1 MSDKTARKTAPAIRK
16 LVSKIKRARRQY
28 KSAGVPVSAPVHA
41 LISKGNAARDGERW
55 ADAARHF
62 EDAVEQ
68 APHLAHIWIQ
78 LGHMRKQLERY
89 DLAMDAYA
97 RAEAI
102 DPAGEGAVEQG
113 RVARLQSRQGEA
125 LQHFLRAYRA
135 DRGNANALSEV
146 LNGLERRT
154 RMERQALARIVQSD
168 RKPSGAPQSAGADI
182 DAIDGL
188 LARAATLDLGADQV
202 DALRQARER
211 LASASS
217 PSLADWDGNQLVFDA
232 SDLIEYFA
240 HNRLPTGIQRVQI
253 AAITDSI
260 RNRPAGTVKV
270 SCFSDLDNSWTE
282 VSAEGFM
289 TLCRLALESGDRT
302 DPEWLDAY
310 TELKVDISLASPLKF
325 QTGAFLVNLGTSW
338 WLRDYFLFVREAKR
352 TYGVRYI
359 PFVHDLIPIIT
370 PQYCVKNLTQE
381 FIEWVLGVFHH
392 ADFFLVNSNAT
403 KRDLLKVAGILG
415 HEMDPQDVAVIPLD
429 AQFRDPDQQLAP
441 VRKLREWQLAPNDFA
456 LMVSTI
462 EVRKNHAAAFEAWL
476 ALIDKHGIGRVPKLV
491 CVGKRGWLDEAIY
504 AQIDASPHLRSRV
517 VILSGLSDEELG
529 LLYSTCRFTLY
540 PSHYEGWG
548 LPVTES
554 LCYGKVPLLADN
566 SSLPEA
572 GGPFGV
578 YYESGSIAQLVE
590 KAEMLMFDDA
600 ERARLEEKIRTGFRP
615 RKWQDIADQIGRE
628 IEGFVK
634 RTPAPIPNDD
644 GEMAERIAPVR
655 FGAYYPIGRSVAQRI
670 WRGSGSAEIYRSG
683 TGWWW
688 MEEWG
693 CWTKSDGGDIA
704 LRFVD
709 QKGPVRGFVRLHA
722 PPGEATRYEIS
733 APAAGLFVDGTVP
746 AGEFQWVALDIPA
759 IAPAEGF
766 HIRFRSLNPA
776 DLSKITDGND
786 SRAIAIGVG
795 GFYFCHAD
803 DLVARANFIEAM
815 SIGGLK
821 QLAFNREPVGGGVQ
835 AAG

>member
-1 MSDKTARKTAPAIRK
+1 MSDKTRKKAPPALRK
-16 LVSKIKRARRQY
+16 LIAKVNRARGRY
-28 KSAGVPVSAPVHA
+28 KSAGVPVSAMVHG
-41 LISKGNAARDGERW
+41 LISKGNAARSAKRW
-55 ADAARHF
+55 EDAARHF
-62 EDAVEQ
+62 GDAVTQ
-68 APHLAHIWIQ
+68 APHLAHIWVQ
-78 LGHMRKQLERY
+78 LGHMHKQLEHY
-89 DLAMDAYA
+89 DLALDAYA
-97 RAEAI
+97 RAEAL
-102 DPAGEGAVEQG
+102 DPSGEGAIEQG
-113 RVARLQSRQGEA
+113 RVARLQNKQGEA
-125 LQHFLRAYRA
+125 LQHFMRAYHA
-135 DRGNANALSEV
+135 NRGNADALTEI

-154 RMERQALARIVQSD
+154 RMERQALAGIVQGERKSSRALRSADSD
-168 RKPSGAPQSAGADI
+168 LA
-182 DAIDGL
+182 AIDGL
-188 LARAATLDLGADQV
+188 LARARALDLGAEQV
-202 DALRQARER
+202 QALQAAREK
-211 LASASS
+211 LASPG
-217 PSLADWDGNQLVFDA
+217 PSLADWDGNELVFDA

-253 AAITDSI
+253 ATIADSI

-270 SCFSDLDNSWTE
+270 SCFSDQDSSWTE
-282 VSAEGFM
+282 VSTEGFM

-302 DPEWLDAY
+302 DPEWIDAY
-310 TELKVDISLASPLKF
+310 TELKVDISLAPPLKF

-352 TYGVRYI
+352 AHGVRYI

-370 PQYCVKNLTQE
+370 PQYCVKELTQE

-415 HEMDPQDVAVIPLD
+415 HEMDSQDVAVIPLD

-441 VRKLREWQLAPNDFA
+441 LRKLREWQLAPGEFA

-491 CVGKRGWLDEAIY
+491 CVGKRGWLDDAVY
-504 AQIDASPHLRSRV
+504 AQIEASPHLRSRV
-517 VILSGLSDEELG
+517 IILSGLSDEELG

-554 LCYGKVPLLADN
+554 LCYGKVPLLPDN

-572 GGPFGV
+572 GGPFAV
-578 YYESGSIAQLVE
+578 YYKSGSIAQLTE

-600 ERARLEEKIRTGFRP
+600 ERARLEEKIRAEFRP

-628 IEGFVK
+628 IESFVK
-634 RTPAPIPNDD
+634 RTPAPTPGND
-644 GEMAERIAPVR
+644 GEMVERIAPVR

-688 MEEWG
+688 MEPWG
-693 CWTKSDGGDIA
+693 CWTKGEGGDIA

-722 PPGEATRYEIS
+722 PPGEPTRFEIS
-733 APAAGLFVDGTVP
+733 APAAGLFVEGTLA
-746 AGEFQWVALDIPA
+746 AGEFQWVALDIPE
-759 IAPAEGF
+759 IAPVEGF
-766 HIRFRSLNPA
+766 HIRFRSVNPA
-776 DLSKITDGND
+776 DLGKITDGND
-786 SRAIAIGVG
+786 TRTIAIGVG

-803 DLVARANFIEAM
+803 DLIARANFIEAM
-815 SIGGLK
+815 SIGGLS
-821 QLAFNREPVGGGVQ
+821 QIAFNREPAGGGTK
-835 AAG
+835 AAD

>member
-1 MSDKTARKTAPAIRK
+1 MSDKTGKKTAPALRK
-16 LVSKIKRARRQY
+16 LVAKFNRARGRY
-28 KSAGVPVSAPVHA
+28 KSAGVPVSAAVHG
-41 LISKGNAARDGERW
+41 LIAKGNAARSAKRW
-55 ADAARHF
+55 EDAARHF
-62 EDAVEQ
+62 GDAVAQ
-68 APHLAHIWIQ
+68 APHLAHVWVQ
-78 LGHMRKQLERY
+78 LGHMHKQLEQY
-89 DLAMDAYA
+89 DLALDAYA
-97 RAEAI
+97 RAEAL
-102 DPAGEGAVEQG
+102 DPLGEGAIEQG
-113 RVARLQSRQGEA
+113 RVARLQNKQGEA
-125 LQHFLRAYRA
+125 LQHFMRAYHA
-135 DRGNANALSEV
+135 NRGNADALTEI

-154 RMERQALARIVQSD
+154 RMERQALAGIVQGERKSSRAPRSADSD
-168 RKPSGAPQSAGADI
+168 LA
-182 DAIDGL
+182 AIDGL
-188 LARAATLDLGADQV
+188 LARARALDLGAEQV
-202 DALRQARER
+202 EALQAAREK
-211 LASASS
+211 LASPG
-217 PSLADWDGNQLVFDA
+217 PSLADWDGNELVFDA

-253 AAITDSI
+253 ATIADSI
-260 RNRPAGTVKV
+260 RNRPEGTVKV
-270 SCFSDLDNSWTE
+270 SCFSDQDNSWTE
-282 VSAEGFM
+282 VSTEGFM

-302 DPEWLDAY
+302 DPEWMDAY
-310 TELKVDISLASPLKF
+310 TELKVDISLAPPLKF
-325 QTGAFLVNLGTSW
+325 KTGAFLVNLGTSW

-352 TYGVRYI
+352 AHGVRYI

-370 PQYCVKNLTQE
+370 PQYCVKELTQE

-403 KRDLLKVAGILG
+403 KGDLLKVAGILG
-415 HEMDPQDVAVIPLD
+415 HELDPENVAVIPLD

-441 VRKLREWQLAPNDFA
+441 VRKLREWQLAPGEFA

-476 ALIDKHGIGRVPKLV
+476 ALIDRHGVNRVPKLV
-491 CVGKRGWLDEAIY
+491 CVGKRGWLDDAVY
-504 AQIDASPHLRSRV
+504 AQIEASPHLRSRV
-517 VILSGLSDEELG
+517 IILSGLSDEELG

-554 LCYGKVPLLADN
+554 LCYGKVPLLPDN

-572 GGPFGV
+572 GGPFAV
-578 YYESGSIAQLVE
+578 YYESGSIAQLTE

-600 ERARLEEKIRTGFRP
+600 ERARLEEKIRAEFRP

-628 IEGFVK
+628 IESFVK
-634 RTPAPIPNDD
+634 RTPAPTPGED
-644 GEMAERIAPVR
+644 GEMVERIAPVR

-688 MEEWG
+688 MEDWG
-693 CWTKSDGGDIA
+693 CWTKGEGGDIA

-722 PPGEATRYEIS
+722 PPGEPTRYEIS
-733 APAAGLFVDGTVP
+733 APAAGLFVEGTLA
-746 AGEFQWVALDIPA
+746 AGEFQWVALDIPE
-759 IAPAEGF
+759 IAPSEGF
-766 HIRFRSLNPA
+766 HIRFRSVNPA
-776 DLSKITDGND
+776 DLGKITDGKD
-786 SRAIAIGVG
+786 TRTIAIGVG

-803 DLVARANFIEAM
+803 DLIARANFIEAM
-815 SIGGLK
+815 SIGGLS
-821 QLAFNREPVGGGVQ
+821 QIAFNREPAGGGAK

>member
-1 MSDKTARKTAPAIRK
+1 MSEKTGKKAPPAVRK
-16 LVSKIKRARRQY
+16 LIAKFRRARGLY
-28 KSAGVPVSAPVHA
+28 KSAGVPVSAAVHG
-41 LISKGNAARDGERW
+41 LISKGNAARSAKRW
-55 ADAARHF
+55 EDAARHF
-62 EDAVEQ
+62 GDAVAE

-78 LGHMRKQLERY
+78 LGHMHKQLEQY
-89 DLAMDAYA
+89 DLALDAYA
-97 RAEAI
+97 KAEAL
-102 DPAGEGAVEQG
+102 DPAGEGAIEQG
-113 RVARLQSRQGEA
+113 RVARLQNNQGEA
-125 LQHFLRAYRA
+125 LRHFMRAYRA
-135 DRGNANALSEV
+135 NRSNADALTEL

-154 RMERQALARIVQSD
+154 RMERQALAGIVQGERKSSRAPRSADSD
-168 RKPSGAPQSAGADI
+168 IGAI
-182 DAIDGL
+182 DAL
-188 LARAATLDLGADQV
+188 LARARALDLGEEQV
-202 DALRQARER
+202 EALQAARER
-211 LASASS
+211 LASAG
-217 PSLADWDGNQLVFDA
+217 PSLADWDGNELVFDA

-253 AAITDSI
+253 ATITDSI

-270 SCFSDLDNSWTE
+270 SCFSDQDNSWTE
-282 VSAEGFM
+282 VSTEGFM

-310 TELKVDISLASPLKF
+310 TELKVDISLAPPLKF
-325 QTGAFLVNLGTSW
+325 RTGAFLVNLGTSW

-352 TYGVRYI
+352 AHGVRYI

-370 PQYCVKNLTQE
+370 PQYCVKELTQE

-403 KRDLLKVAGILG
+403 KRDLVKVAGILG

-441 VRKLREWQLAPNDFA
+441 VRKLREWQLAPNEFA

-476 ALIDKHGIGRVPKLV
+476 ALIDKYGISRVPKLV

-529 LLYSTCRFTLY
+529 LLYSSCRFTLY

-578 YYESGSIAQLVE
+578 YYESGSIVQLTE

-600 ERARLEEKIRTGFRP
+600 ERARLEEKIRAEFRP

-634 RTPAPIPNDD
+634 RTPAPTPGED
-644 GEMAERIAPVR
+644 GEMVERIAPVR

-693 CWTKSDGGDIA
+693 CWTKSEGGDIA

-733 APAAGLFVDGTVP
+733 APAVGLFVDGTVP
-746 AGEFQWVALDIPA
+746 AGEFQWVALDIPD
-759 IAPAEGF
+759 IAPQEGF

-776 DLSKITDGND
+776 DLGKLTDGND
-786 SRAIAIGVG
+786 PRTIALGVG

-803 DLVARANFIEAM
+803 DLIARANFIEAM
-815 SIGGLK
+815 SIGGLA
-821 QLAFNREPVGGGVQ
+821 QLAFNREPAGGG
-835 AAG
+835 AALTA